1 MSRQGNFFDSI
12 KHIVDVKSCLLEMD
26 KQHCIRYFCVQTI
39 SIDNIH
45 SGKLANSDLK

>member
-26 KQHCIRYFCVQTI
+26 KPFKNIVASLWFCLTASKQGFMTSHTV
-39 SIDNIH
+39 
-45 SGKLANSDLK
+45 